1 MGMGYVMDEH
11 VELFFAKLSELV
23 ELVDVDDP
31 EVQAKYAEPHIGGIV
46 AGRSYWE
53 TRDQT
58 EALLEKSANPK
69 RTMIQRVKSHID
81 SRSPK
86 RTMIQRVK
94 SHIDSRSR

>member
-1 MGMGYVMDEH
+1 MDEH

-58 EALLEKSANPK
+58 EALLG
-69 RTMIQRVKSHID
+69 V
-81 SRSPK
+81 
-86 RTMIQRVK
+86 
-94 SHIDSRSR
+94 